1 MQAQVFYNLPYMSSG
16 TLSKFRDF
24 LSKTKFEF
32 HFIAH
37 GIKQNNYVF
46 KTLLG
51 SNAYLVPPVYKK
63 CIYLNHLLYNH
74 IIKTYYKNIL
84 NSLYAISSNV
94 LPIYL
99 LYKSELVRFDGTVD
113 FSTKDLCIYTAQITM
128 LLSTLVTN
136 IITSIEFAKINICTI
151 LYILYVP
158 YIRCILYS
166 IHHFLK

>member
-1 MQAQVFYNLPYMSSG
+1 MQIQVFYNLPYMSDG
-16 TLSKFRDF
+16 TLSKFRNF

-46 KTLLG
+46 KALLG
-51 SNAYLVPPVYKK
+51 SNAYLVPPIHTK
-63 CIYLNHLLYNH
+63 CIYLNHLLYKH
-74 IIKTYYKNIL
+74 IIETYYKNIL
-84 NSLYAISSNV
+84 NSLYTISSNV

-113 FSTKDLCIYTAQITM
+113 FSTKDLCIYTAHTNM
-128 LLSTLVTN
+128 LLSTVITN
-136 IITSIEFAKINICTI
+136 IITNMELAKINICTI
-151 LYILYVP
+151 LHIIYVP
-158 YIRCILYS
+158 YIRYILYL